1 MQQELTPELN
11 AVVNGN
17 TAFALDLYARLKHV
31 QGNLSFSPY
40 SISTALAMT
49 YAGARGETEQQMS
62 RALRF
67 TVGQEQLHPAFA
79 VLQARL
85 QAVQD
90 KGQIRLGVANS
101 LWPQAGYPLLQAF
114 LALAKQ
120 YYGVLI
126 TPVNYI
132 TAHEQARLEINAWVE
147 QKTENKIQ
155 ELIQAGVLTTLT
167 RLVLVN
173 AIYFKG
179 AWLSQFDKRFTE
191 EAAFW
196 LTSSDSVMVPM
207 MTQTGEFGCA
217 EDGDLQILELPYAG
231 EDLSMIALLPWAVDG
246 LAQLEN
252 ALTVERLDRWLGG
265 LLKREVRVSLPRF
278 RLTSEQRLDEPLI
291 AMGMSDAFDELN
303 ANFSGMDGR
312 KSREEG
318 LFVSAVIHQA
328 FVEVNE
334 EGTEATAATAV
345 VMTLGSMP
353 TSPPVFRAD
362 HPFLLLIIDTATRSI
377 LFVGRV
383 AKPVSI

>member
-67 TVGQEQLHPAFA
+67 TVGQEQLHPTFA

-101 LWPQAGYPLLQAF
+101 LWPQAGYPRLQAF

-179 AWLSQFDKRFTE
+179 DWLSQFDKRFTE

-207 MTQTGEFGCA
+207 MTQTGEFGYA

-377 LFVGRV
+377 LFVGRL